1 MTYSELLHQVTFD
14 ELLPYIPFYF
24 SFPTDDLPWCKT
36 HYDMLRLLAPRK
48 EDSDHPNIV
57 VSKNKS
63 GGFAALQAFPLEG
76 DLWEAS
82 LSREIVVEPEIKA
95 TPEEIATCCLWH
107 SSLYG
112 YTKEQRS
119 KTAEQLYGYARNLND
134 KDLQRI
140 RTKRVMSKLIQQGI
154 HIPSKKA
161 LLTIPS
167 FRKDV
172 KESMERI
179 QSEPT
184 EHHGHL
190 RKKRWYSREAIQQEY
205 DRRIGIVGEF
215 AEHCLTPASE
225 NYGMTPEAIEQLF
238 LSQHGSKYSYQSY
251 AGDTSQRT
259 HWMLDLIDKYNAF
272 VGKHFENLMMV
283 ITVSPD
289 YPFTQD
295 DHRLIGRV
303 SKMAK
308 GQVGYMVNTDNRLGK
323 ELRFSVMFYE

>member
-1 MTYSELLHQVTFD
+1 MTYSELLHQVSFD
-14 ELLPYIPFYF
+14 KLLPYIPFYF

-36 HYDMLRLLAPRK
+36 HYDMLRLLVPRK
-48 EDSDHPNIV
+48 EDSNHPNIV

-82 LSREIVVEPEIKA
+82 LAKEIVVEPNIEA

-107 SSLYG
+107 SSFFG
-112 YTKEQRS
+112 YTKEQVS
-119 KTAEQLYGYARNLND
+119 KTAEQLYAYAQNLSD
-134 KDLQRI
+134 RDLQKI
-140 RTKRVMSKLIQQGI
+140 RTKRVMTKLTQQGI

-167 FRKDV
+167 FRKEV
-172 KESMERI
+172 KESMMRI
-179 QSEPT
+179 QSDST
-184 EHHGHL
+184 EHQNRL
-190 RKKRWYSREAIQQEY
+190 RKKRWCRREAINQEY
-205 DRRIGIVGEF
+205 NRRISIVGEF
-215 AEHCLTPASE
+215 VEHCLTPATE
-225 NYGMTPEAIEQLF
+225 NFGMSQEAIEQLF

-251 AGDTSQRT
+251 AGDTSRRT
-259 HWMLDLIDKYNAF
+259 DWMLDLIDKYNAF

-295 DHRLIGRV
+295 EHRLIDRML
-303 SKMAK
+303 KLAN

-323 ELRFSVMFYE
+323 ELRLSVMFYE